1 MVCDGWF
8 LVLRSLCKRGWQMVS
23 TTTTLWMVWRI
34 YFLSPAIGTTTHYYA
49 SLPWQAF
56 IQHIIQNQK
65 PLFQK
70 NPAPATI
77 ICQDILMEGVTI
89 AKPQS
94 QLNVYAN
101 VSSNNNPSKWIQWML
116 NMAIAPWHSHHLTST
131 TAPSWRP
138 QAGNPPHFSV
148 FRILGEIQAG
158 TWGWNTHTKKWPTA
172 QIETKK
178 MQENFSQLNKLM
190 AKKIGFHPFPSELFI
205 GTRCG
210 RALDGLGAFQH
221 ASCIPLH
228 LGHGISEITGAS
240 LVGKAGF

>member
-70 NPAPATI
+70 NPAPATF

-148 FRILGEIQAG
+148 FIILGEIQAG

-178 MQENFSQLNKLM
+178 NAGEFFTVKQAHGEEDRLPSFSIRAFYWDKMRKGTWWPWSVPACLVHPTAPGSRNLRNHWCI
-190 AKKIGFHPFPSELFI
+190 IGW
-205 GTRCG
+205 
-210 RALDGLGAFQH
+210 
-221 ASCIPLH
+221 
-228 LGHGISEITGAS
+228 
-240 LVGKAGF
+240 